1 MVHSQILSIRT
12 CECTP
17 FKCEVKRLIE
27 QYDHKTLR
35 CPRVGGE
42 VNFKYCRFENN
53 MLPCR
58 WIVGCWKM
66 YIDIN
71 TFLEDH
77 YSKEELNRVFE
88 LPKPK
93 IQSLVGLI
101 EKAKE
106 AKKKND

>member
-1 MVHSQILSIRT
+1 VGVPLYY
-12 CECTP
+12 
-17 FKCEVKRLIE
+17 KEVNELIE

-42 VNFKYCRFENN
+42 VNFRYCRFENN

-58 WIVGCWKM
+58 WIVGCWEM

-77 YSKEELNRVFE
+77 YTKEELDRVFE

-106 AKKKND
+106 VKKKNG